1 MGVGS
6 PGIES
11 KREWGQEGKSQ
22 LPTLH
27 QRFRLAPCRL
37 PARVFLAHSRV
48 CLCLSVPVEHTF
60 VFPFLQELLQLED
73 RLGNV
78 TRGAVQNTIER
89 FTFPH
94 KYKKVR
100 LHRLPA
106 QSRAGKGVVSVAA
119 WTSLAI
125 CRGYSPKPRSLCSV
139 WMAPR
144 DFLVGS
150 RQMWSGRKMGHS
162 TQRREKGWVCKCW
175 LEWPC
180 TYLSVCSSTNTSVF
194 VHQAGD
200 QRGPT
205 HKANRK
211 YLRKQFKALLHKD
224 KGVKKASKQCG
235 IGLFWTRLKVSKLW
249 NVPTDLRSRIC
260 RAGTQKYELLK
271 YYFN

>member
-11 KREWGQEGKSQ
+11 KREGGHEGKSQ

-37 PARVFLAHSRV
+37 PARVYLAHSRV

-119 WTSLAI
+119 
-125 CRGYSPKPRSLCSV
+125 
-139 WMAPR
+139 
-144 DFLVGS
+144 
-150 RQMWSGRKMGHS
+150 
-162 TQRREKGWVCKCW
+162 
-175 LEWPC
+175 
-180 TYLSVCSSTNTSVF
+180 
-194 VHQAGD
+194 
-200 QRGPT
+200 
-205 HKANRK
+205 
-211 YLRKQFKALLHKD
+211 
-224 KGVKKASKQCG
+224 
-235 IGLFWTRLKVSKLW
+235 
-249 NVPTDLRSRIC
+249 
-260 RAGTQKYELLK
+260 
-271 YYFN
+271 